1 MFAFIIDVMTIK
13 ALLLFLLLPSFVTAQ
28 TINYKIEGKIKNPEN
43 SKYAYLIIR
52 GKKPIVK
59 PIINGEFIFKD
70 TIDLGLGF
78 YKGGYL
84 LLENR
89 GNITSEE
96 VSSKLKQGIWKLG
109 VTSNLKNIALE
120 DIKLD
125 IEGSNII
132 DAAIIEGGELTR
144 QMDEL
149 NQERKINNFKA
160 FIIKY
165 PDSPVSISFISSI
178 LYSFG
183 IPMELAELE
192 RRHGSPRELFPL
204 LSEKLRM
211 SKKGI
216 EVKRSIDEA
225 YKNKQ

>member
-1 MFAFIIDVMTIK
+1 MSIK
-13 ALLLFLLLPSFVTAQ
+13 VLLLFLLLPFFLNAQ
-28 TINYKIEGKIKNPEN
+28 TINYKIEGEIKNPEN
-43 SKYAYLIIR
+43 AKYAYLIIQ
-52 GKKPIVK
+52 GKNAIVK
-59 PIINGEFIFKD
+59 PIINGGFIFKD
-70 TIDLGLGF
+70 TIDIGLGF
-78 YKGGYL
+78 YRGGYV

-96 VSSKLKQGIWKLG
+96 VYSKLKQGVWKLG
-109 VTSNLKNIALE
+109 ATSNLRNMALE
-120 DIKLD
+120 DIKLN
-125 IEGSNII
+125 IEGDNIV
-132 DAAIIEGGELTR
+132 DATIVAGGVLTR

-149 NQERKINNFKA
+149 SQERKSKNFKA
-160 FIIKY
+160 FVLKY

-204 LSEKLRM
+204 LSEKLRT